1 MKTKDFGISVIQ
13 RFWSIFSL
21 PCFFGLS
28 FFLERGVS
36 YQLSVSGVMAI
47 LYQGLVVAGFCF
59 VSWTSILKKYSPS
72 KLVVLFFTTP
82 LFGVLL
88 SYLLLDDEVSPS
100 LIIGAGLVAFGI
112 YIVNKHDT
120 RRADKQ

>member
-1 MKTKDFGISVIQ
+1 
-13 RFWSIFSL
+13 
-21 PCFFGLS
+21 
-28 FFLERGVS
+28 
-36 YQLSVSGVMAI
+36 MAI